1 MGVGFRNDDTVLRG
15 RVEQAYALRRDAG
28 LMGLVGG
35 LDTVVISVEADRL
48 ESAVAEFLSV
58 TGYEYAGHFVFPDGE
73 GCLLTLAG
81 SSDFLLRTRTASA
94 WAFATEPLGPKSL
107 HLPRSRVES
116 MVFAC
121 RDLERYAD
129 VQTRR
134 GVRFMTKAPVRSD
147 GGLFIQTAV
156 SPYSAL
162 SYGFVQR
169 DADAKSRALEP
180 CRPGDLRFA
189 KPDAPHLRSIGVFD
203 HASVRVRARDRDDA
217 IVEFLELTNYEFSMA
232 VYVDNLNSITNVAR
246 LPGEPYAMVITS
258 GLGDVDGGQEGPTEK
273 FIRNYGRR
281 IHHLAFRTGSIEQ
294 VFAGLKAQGMDF
306 LLELVGSPEEG
317 LKQTFSRPS
326 ANTLI
331 VNEYIH
337 RYEGF
342 DGFFTK
348 SNVTLLTEAT
358 ARQ

>member
-1 MGVGFRNDDTVLRG
+1 MSVGFRNDDTELRR
-15 RVEQAYALRRDAG
+15 RVEQVDAMRRDSG
-28 LMGLVGG
+28 LAGLVGG
-35 LDTVVISVEADRL
+35 LDTVVVSVAPDHL
-48 ESAVAEFLSV
+48 EDAVVEFLGT
-58 TGYEYAGHFVFPDGE
+58 TGYGYGGHFLFPDGQ

-81 SSDFLLRTRTASA
+81 SANFLLRTRTAPN
-94 WAFATEPLGPKSL
+94 WAFASEPLGPKSF
-107 HLPRSRVES
+107 HVPRSRVES

-121 RDLERYAD
+121 PDLERY
-129 VQTRR
+129 VGIQKRR
-134 GVRFMTKAPVRSD
+134 GVRFMTEAPVRSD
-147 GGLFIQTAV
+147 GGLFIRTAV
-156 SPYSAL
+156 STCSAL

-169 DADAKSRALEP
+169 EVGSNSRALEP
-180 CRPGDLRFA
+180 CRSGGLRFA
-189 KPDAPHLRSIGVFD
+189 KPDAPHLRQIGVFD

-258 GLGDVDGGQEGPTEK
+258 GLGDSADGQEGPTEK

-281 IHHLAFRTGSIEQ
+281 IHHLAFRTSRIEET
-294 VFAGLKAQGMDF
+294 FAGLKAQGMEF

-326 ANTLI
+326 PHTLI
-331 VNEYIH
+331 VNEYIQ

-342 DGFFTK
+342 EGFFTK